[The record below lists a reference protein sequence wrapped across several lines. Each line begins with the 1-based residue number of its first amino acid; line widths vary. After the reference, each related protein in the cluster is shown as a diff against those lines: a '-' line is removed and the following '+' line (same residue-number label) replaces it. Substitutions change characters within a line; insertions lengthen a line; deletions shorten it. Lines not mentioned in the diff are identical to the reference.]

1 MRESGLSERFTG
13 SEPEY
18 FRVQA
23 LENPGRNRENSI
35 SRLRAEE
42 PKSSWRRARSHFPL
56 NDAWTGCAAC
66 RVSARLLFALVTLGL
81 GGEIARAEE
90 SVRVPSEVRLAV
102 TSPAEGEIVRNRVT
116 MAPVRGRAESA
127 DGAEEDFDV
136 MVVIDVS
143 HSSRYPSGIDVDED
157 GKIGLNPQ
165 QELVAPGTYPE
176 GMVCSDPEDTILAAE
191 IRATRQLLEVLD
203 PERTQI
209 GIIAFSG
216 KVNPETGERQSVD
229 QQDAFVKVALTRDF
243 QSIETALSE
252 ILAEGPYG
260 ATNFAAAIQLS
271 VIELLGL
278 SQAQS
283 HPQPGSRKVVTFLTD
298 GVPTFPFGKAAQ
310 ADPEDTEA
318 AIAAARFARKAGV
331 EINTF
336 ALGQGALTSP
346 LALSEIS
353 RITRGRFTPVRNPGD
368 IVALLQGVSFAGIED
383 VIVTNLGTGEI
394 SYDVELSPDGN
405 FLAFVPVR
413 EGSNRVEVAAL
424 GRDGGERRLE
434 FDLFFEKSGLTAREL
449 EIELERVKRRNR
461 HLMLLIEKK
470 RIEAFRARQR
480 KRIEIGAEEND

>member
-1 MRESGLSERFTG
+1 LVANG
-13 SEPEY
+13 
-18 FRVQA
+18 VWQ
-23 LENPGRNRENSI
+23 RNAVR
-35 SRLRAEE
+35 
-42 PKSSWRRARSHFPL
+42 WV
-56 NDAWTGCAAC
+56 G
-66 RVSARLLFALVTLGL
+66 ARLAVALAIFGPSGASVL
-81 GGEIARAEE
+81 AEE
-90 SVRVPSEVRLAV
+90 SEGVPSEVRLAV
-102 TSPAEGEIVRNRVT
+102 TSPRAGEIVRNRVT

-127 DGAEEDFDV
+127 AGEEGDFDV

-157 GKIGLNPQ
+157 GEVGLNPQ
-165 QELVAPGTYPE
+165 QELVAPGTYPA

-191 IRATRQLLEVLD
+191 VRATRHLLEVLD

-209 GIIAFSG
+209 GIIVFSG
-216 KVNPETGERQSVD
+216 KVDPETGERQSAD
-229 QQDAFVKVALTRDF
+229 QRDAFLKVPLTRDF

-252 ILAEGPYG
+252 ILAEGSYG

-271 VIELLGL
+271 VIEVLGL

-283 HPQPGSRKVVTFLTD
+283 SPEPGSRKVVTFLTD
-298 GVPTFPFGKAAQ
+298 GVPTFPYGKAAE

-394 SYDVELSPDGN
+394 SYDVDLAPDGS

-413 EGSNRVEVAAL
+413 DGKNRVEVAAL

-434 FDLFFEKSGLTAREL
+434 FDLHFEKSGLTPREL

-461 HLMLLIEKK
+461 HLMRLIEKK

-480 KRIEIGAEEND
+480 KRIEIGAEAND